1 MSYTARFSKVFL
13 KKEKQLPVEVK
24 ARIVE
29 SIREILTTPSNG
41 TMLVGQLK
49 GLWKVRVG
57 KYRIIYEIDE
67 QEKRIIFHNVELR
80 KKVYE

>member
-1 MSYTARFSKVFL
+1 L
-13 KKEKQLPVEVK
+13 HLGCGLPSEVK
-24 ARIVE
+24 SRIVE
-29 SIREILTTPSNG
+29 TIKETLTKPGNG
-41 TMLVGQLK
+41 TILVGSLK

-67 QEKRIIFHNVELR
+67 QEKKIVFHDVELR